1 MVKVPIPKS
10 LNDEHAH
17 SIILLQFS
25 ISTIFDRASDSW
37 QKALQSFFGIGPN
50 VSARLLA
57 KHHLHDTCRVGE
69 LANTQI
75 LEINATLTE
84 MKIEND
90 LRRQVLGNI
99 ARLRDTGTY
108 RGKRHAMGL
117 PVRGQR
123 TKNQVRRRPYP

>member
-1 MVKVPIPKS
+1 MVFLFSVNFPERRMVK
-10 LNDEHAH
+10 
-17 SIILLQFS
+17 
-25 ISTIFDRASDSW
+25 
-37 QKALQSFFGIGPN
+37 KALQSFFGIGPN

-123 TKNQVRRRPYP
+123 TKNQTITAWKLNKIDRKL